1 MLSGGNAMLLSSY
14 DPVMYSRMLTG
25 LTLAFHIIFATIGV
39 GVPLMIALAEW
50 IGIRRNDEHY
60 LLMARRWAR
69 GFVITVAVGVV
80 TGTAIGLQL
89 SLLWPSFMKVAGQ
102 SIAIPLFME
111 TFAFFFEAIFLGIY
125 LYTWDRFK
133 NKMTHF
139 WLLIPVVIGSSASA
153 FFITVVN
160 AFMNA
165 PAGVTVKDGQITDIS
180 PFGAMLSPAMP
191 TKVSHVLVTAYL
203 TCAFVLAAIS
213 AWSLLKG
220 RNHVYY
226 KKALKLT
233 MIAAGVFLLSS
244 AIIGDL
250 SGKYLAKYQ
259 PEKLAAMEWHFETTK
274 QAPLV
279 LGGILTDNN
288 EIKYGIKIPYALSIL
303 AHGFPN
309 AEVTGLNDIPADET
323 PPLWIHY
330 LFDLKM
336 SFVALMS
343 IIAVAFLFLLW
354 FKRPLAY
361 SNKWLLR
368 GIILAAPLAM
378 LTIEHGWIFSEVGR
392 QPWILHGIMKTSE
405 GATVSEHVDTML
417 IVFALLYIVL
427 GLTAIRVLTR
437 MFRNNK
443 AEDEIAARGIEG
455 GGKL

>member
-1 MLSGGNAMLLSSY
+1 MLLSSY

-50 IGIRRNDEHY
+50 IGIKRNDEHY

-102 SIAIPLFME
+102 SIALPLFME

-139 WLLIPVVIGSSASA
+139 WLLVPVVIGSSASA

-165 PAGVTVKDGQITDIS
+165 PAGITVKDGKITDIS

-203 TCAFVLAAIS
+203 TCAFVLAAIA

-233 MIAAGVFLLSS
+233 MVSAFIFLISS

-259 PEKLAAMEWHFETTK
+259 PEKLAAMEWHFETTSE
-274 QAPLV
+274 APLV
-279 LGGILTDNN
+279 LGGILTEDN
-288 EIKYGIKIPYALSIL
+288 EVKYGLKIPFALSIL
-303 AHGFPN
+303 AHGVPN
-309 AEVTGLNDIPADET
+309 AEVTGLNDIPEDEH
-323 PPLWIHY
+323 PPLFIHY

-336 SFVALMS
+336 GFVAMMVL
-343 IIAVAFLFLLW
+343 IASAFMLLLW
-354 FKRPLAY
+354 RKRELAF
-361 SNKWLLR
+361 SNKRILR

-392 QPWILHGIMKTSE
+392 QPWILRGIMRTSE
-405 GATVSEHVDTML
+405 GATVSDHVDTML
-417 IVFALLYIVL
+417 WVFALLYIVL
-427 GLTAIRVLTR
+427 AFSSVTVLTR
-437 MFRNNK
+437 MFRSNS
-443 AEDEIAARGIEG
+443 AEQEIEAKGIKG
-455 GGKL
+455 GDAE

>member
-1 MLSGGNAMLLSSY
+1 MMLLSGY

-50 IGIRRNDEHY
+50 IGIKRNDDHY
-60 LLMARRWAR
+60 LLLARRWAR

-89 SLLWPSFMKVAGQ
+89 SLLWPTFMRVAGQ
-102 SIAIPLFME
+102 SIALPLFME

-125 LYTWDRFK
+125 LYTWERFK
-133 NKMTHF
+133 KKTTHLL
-139 WLLIPVVIGSSASA
+139 LLIPVVLGSSASA
-153 FFITVVN
+153 CFITIVN

-165 PAGVTVKDGQITDIS
+165 PAGVKVEGGKIVDIS

-191 TKVSHVLVTAYL
+191 TKVSHVLVTAYV
-203 TCAFVLAAIS
+203 TCAFVLAAIA

-233 MIAAGVFLLSS
+233 MTSAFVFILAS
-244 AIIGDL
+244 AVIGDL

-259 PEKLAAMEWHFETTK
+259 PEKLAAMEWHFDTTK

-279 LGGILTDNN
+279 LGGILTDDN
-288 EIKYGIKIPYALSIL
+288 EIKYGLKIPFALSIL
-303 AHGFPN
+303 AHGLPN
-309 AEVTGLNDIPADET
+309 AEVTGLNDIPEDEH
-323 PPLWIHY
+323 PPLYIHY

-336 SFVALMS
+336 AFVAVMVVISGAFMLLLYRKRD
-343 IIAVAFLFLLW
+343 AVF
-354 FKRPLAY
+354 R
-361 SNKWLLR
+361 NKWLLR

-378 LTIEHGWIFSEVGR
+378 ATIEHGWIFSEIGR
-392 QPWILHGIMKTSE
+392 QPWLLRGIMRTSE
-405 GATVSEHVDTML
+405 GATASEHVDTML
-417 IVFALLYIVL
+417 VVFALLYVVL
-427 GLTAIRVLTR
+427 GVSAVTVLIR
-437 MFRNNK
+437 MFRSNR
-443 AEDEIAARGIEG
+443 AEDEIAAKGFKG
-455 GGKL
+455 GDGL